1 MGDPQIYVRGFPK
14 YTSEEDL
21 RNIFSTFGDIKEI
34 RMIRDYAF
42 IVTKLS
48 LRYLTAKKLS
58 KRLLKKWMEKTSM
71 NQESRWRLLVNLKN
85 PKDPNPMTS
94 ADCAAERV
102 TGIFVYIIRKND
114 CPDLRRDR
122 DRKKRRRR
130 SPSSSSSGSSSS
142 SSSGGK
148 KKK

>member
-58 KRLLKKWMEKTSM
+58 KRLLKK
-71 NQESRWRLLVNLKN
+71 
-85 PKDPNPMTS
+85 
-94 ADCAAERV
+94 
-102 TGIFVYIIRKND
+102 
-114 CPDLRRDR
+114 
-122 DRKKRRRR
+122 
-130 SPSSSSSGSSSS
+130 
-142 SSSGGK
+142 
-148 KKK
+148 